1 MRGVDVSTLSYKDL
15 LNMTDEEQAAIRSK
29 YGNAVDTNLAF
40 EDAQNQ
46 QDINKAKTNLVTGG
60 YATNSTNGFVLD
72 YNALSNAI
80 GVPFTKLASSLS
92 GYTEILKSTSF
103 AETKPTTSTVNN
115 ITNTGAVTNSYV
127 LSGDMT
133 FKFDGDI
140 DVDGFITQLATK
152 LDEKIAITPL
162 S

>member
-1 MRGVDVSTLSYKDL
+1 MG
-15 LNMTDEEQAAIRSK
+15 IC
-29 YGNAVDTNLAF
+29 
-40 EDAQNQ
+40 
-46 QDINKAKTNLVTGG
+46 VTGG
-60 YATNSTNGFVLD
+60 YATNGANGFVLD

-103 AETKPTTSTVNN
+103 AETKPMASTVNN
-115 ITNTGAVTNSYV
+115 ITNTGAVSNSYV
-127 LSGDMT
+127 FSGDMT
-133 FKFDGDI
+133 FKFDGETDA
-140 DVDGFITQLATK
+140 DRFITELVSK